1 MLWSVS
7 GTRAVAVH
15 ENLSAVT
22 VLPEETTGMDE
33 AAFRDLYA
41 RTARQLWGYLA
52 RSTASDTLA
61 DDLLQETYFRM
72 IRSGFKPQSDDH
84 ARNFLFKVATNLV
97 RDHFRSA
104 KNATLPLEHSPAV
117 DGPGRHVRLRQDVHR
132 VFQQLKPRER
142 ELLWLGHVEQFSHKE
157 IAQILGL
164 KAGSIRLLLFRA
176 RRKLADMMN
185 EAGLGPEVLQ

>member
-1 MLWSVS
+1 
-7 GTRAVAVH
+7 
-15 ENLSAVT
+15 
-22 VLPEETTGMDE
+22 
-33 AAFRDLYA
+33 
-41 RTARQLWGYLA
+41 
-52 RSTASDTLA
+52 
-61 DDLLQETYFRM
+61 M

-117 DGPGRHVRLRQDVHR
+117 DGPGQHVRLRQDVHR
-132 VFQQLKPRER
+132 IFRRLKPRER

-157 IAQILGL
+157 IAEILGL
-164 KAGSIRLLLFRA
+164 KAGSIRLLMFRA
-176 RRKLADMMN
+176 RRKLADMMQ